1 MGRSPPQI
9 FLRNRPPQSPVSLR
23 SCFSYFPSF
32 SVFSFSCTTLV
43 SSSFSYSPLLLCL
56 PFFLPLSMIPR
67 FVTTCYT
74 SNNNLRVHTASSNI
88 VIIFHHELARRLQFV
103 LLQSAPTEG

>member
-67 FVTTCYT
+67 FITKWQEDCNSCFY
-74 SNNNLRVHTASSNI
+74 SRHQQREGWPQGLRAIYYLHS
-88 VIIFHHELARRLQFV
+88 
-103 LLQSAPTEG
+103 